1 MTMDLTLR
9 IVRIALE
16 TLSERVFS
24 ILALCMTFALSCWAM
39 YEPTWERMA
48 MAGAF
53 GVAVFIP
60 SLSRERKRNADD
72 AKDA

>member
-9 IVRIALE
+9 VIRIAFE
-16 TLSERVFS
+16 VLSERVFS
-24 ILALCMTFALSCWAM
+24 ILAMVMTFALSCWAM

-53 GVAVFIP
+53 GLAVFIP
-60 SLSRERKRNADD
+60 SLARDRRRNEQGSGTD
-72 AKDA
+72 